1 MREQETHAEFLG
13 LGLDLST
20 DAFTAEEKER
30 VLAWYREVHDHG
42 ELDLSPFA
50 RFMLE
55 HDPVGFKRIR
65 RHLLTLGDAL
75 DGDPLPH
82 VAGVLMFVHTYVVLG
97 MGKGALYEIIA
108 ARELGASR
116 AEVMETIRLATLY
129 GGPRGI
135 NALAEVADDYL
146 REWDDDGAG
155 SRIDWP
161 TAWTHDVAQLR
172 SGIDL
177 TSDALE
183 AGELDLLRAWY
194 LRMLGEVP
202 PYIELGAAIAPRALK
217 TQRARFETAV
227 TGALPVQMVPL
238 FALHVSAV
246 RLWPQPLQRAIRT
259 AKALGLRRG
268 EVVAALFW
276 AAVYGGENVLEAA
289 SSAIEEWE

>member
-1 MREQETHAEFLG
+1 MRDDETHAEFLG

-20 DAFTAEEKER
+20 DAFTVEEKEQ
-30 VLAWYREVHDHG
+30 VLTWYREVHDHG
-42 ELDLSPFA
+42 DLDLSPFA

-65 RHLLTLGDAL
+65 RHLLTLGDEL
-75 DGDPLPH
+75 DGEPLPH
-82 VAGVLMFVHTYVVLG
+82 AAGVLMFVHTYVVLG

-108 ARELGASR
+108 ARDLGASR
-116 AEVMETIRLATLY
+116 DEVIETIRLATLY

-146 REWDDDGAG
+146 REWEDDGAP

-161 TAWTHDVAQLR
+161 AAWTRDVGRLR

-177 TSDALE
+177 SSDELE
-183 AGELDLLRAWY
+183 PGELDLLRDWY
-194 LRMLGEVP
+194 ARMLGGVP
-202 PYIELGAAIAPRALK
+202 PYVDLFAQLAPRALK

-227 TGALPVQMVPL
+227 TGALPEQMVPL
-238 FALHVSAV
+238 FAVHVSAV
-246 RLWPQPLQRAIRT
+246 RLRPQPLGRAIRF

-276 AAVYGGENVLEAA
+276 AGVYGGEDVLEAA
-289 SSAIEEWE
+289 AAEIREWE